1 MPINLEGLRAL
12 MRQEEEKARQ
22 EQAQKQQPA
31 VQPAVRSVPQPGSGE
46 QILLL
51 PVEAL
56 EDHPSYARGI
66 PYRPASEA
74 RLAQLAES
82 IRRNGI
88 LSPLLVRPLPEG
100 RWQILAGHNRS
111 RAAARAG
118 LPALPC
124 IVKDVPEDE
133 AMDIL
138 ISDNLSQRLDG
149 LLPSEKAHAYKM
161 KLDVMRRQGQRT
173 DLTCTPVGYKLVT
186 ERSVRILAADSPDSA
201 TQIQRYIRLTELT
214 PGLLELVDS
223 RRLGLRV
230 AVALSYLCLA
240 SQRCVQ
246 DFLDSGHKLTQ
257 AVADQLREIDAD
269 PAQEITPALLLELTQ
284 PARQRAPRVIKLQ
297 MKSIR
302 RYFTPDATPE
312 DIEQTIARALDAY
325 FNQRGKLQ

>member
-1 MPINLEGLRAL
+1 MPINLEGLKAL
-12 MRQEEEKARQ
+12 MRQEQQ
-22 EQAQKQQPA
+22 EQKQQPA
-31 VQPAVRSVPQPGSGE
+31 VQPAVQSAPQPGGGE

-56 EDHPSYARGI
+56 EDHPCYARGI
-66 PYRPASEA
+66 PYRPASEE

-88 LSPLLVRPLPEG
+88 LSPLLVRPLENG

-118 LPALPC
+118 LRTLPC
-124 IVKDVPEDE
+124 IVKNVAEDE

-161 KLDVMRRQGQRT
+161 KLDVIRKRSGERT
-173 DLTCTPVGYKLVT
+173 DLTCAPLEHRLPQ
-186 ERSVRILAADSPDSA
+186 ERTIALIAADAPDSRA
-201 TQIQRYIRLTELT
+201 QIQRYIRLTELI
-214 PGLLELVDS
+214 PALLELVDNH
-223 RRLGLRV
+223 RLGLRV
-230 AVALSYLCLA
+230 AVALSYLCPA

-269 PAQEITPALLLELTQ
+269 PAQEITPALLQELTQ
-284 PARQRAPRVIKLQ
+284 PSRQRAPRVIKLQ

-312 DIEQTIARALDAY
+312 DIEATISRALDAY
-325 FNQRGKLQ
+325 FAQQGKSQ